1 MTATTSGA
9 VDPYLRV
16 ASAIRDEIK
25 ERELGPG
32 TKLTPSRE
40 LAQQFQVSEMTV
52 GNAIRVLRDEGLVY
66 TTRRGTFVS
75 EPSAER
81 AGEADLAREV
91 ADLKGQVQDL
101 EARVAA
107 IESSR

>member
-1 MTATTSGA
+1 M
-9 VDPYLRV
+9 DPYLRV
-16 ASAIRDEIK
+16 ANAIRDEI
-25 ERELGPG
+25 RESKLVPG

-75 EPSAER
+75 EPPAER
-81 AGEADLAREV
+81 VGEADLAVEV
-91 ADLKGQVQDL
+91 ADLRGQVRDL

>member
-1 MTATTSGA
+1 MTTSASGA

-16 ASAIRDEIK
+16 ANAIRGEIK

-40 LAQQFQVSEMTV
+40 LAQQFRVSEMTI
-52 GNAIRVLRDEGLVY
+52 GNAIRVLRDEGIVY
-66 TTRRGTFVS
+66 TTKRGTFVG
-75 EPSAER
+75 EPP
-81 AGEADLAREV
+81 ADLPGDSDLVREV
-91 ADLKGQVQDL
+91 AALKGQVRDL